1 VVGKNYGKIMIGK
14 SEKLCLTLLL
24 SLTLAN
30 ISSAEVYANN
40 TLNQVDIRK
49 SSPDGLEFTL
59 YTSSPYADNVVVTK
73 KSDNKYVILMPNVNG
88 ASNSKP
94 DFSAV
99 KDIVTDIDVRAVK
112 DEGNGFTKVTI
123 ITNRPVDIKTN
134 TAKSAVPTQGQK
146 EYRALIAQQQAK
158 ASAAGQPQKT
168 PAQPQQATAQTQKT
182 SAQPQKA
189 PVQQASALK
198 LPEIQPTKSA
208 SDIVAE
214 KKQKPAAAAPAS
226 TSVANSTA
234 KPQTPAVKTPAKA
247 VSEKL
252 AQNTP
257 AKKQD
262 TKSVQPKKD
271 SDPVKP
277 VANKTAEQ
285 QKPEQKS
292 VQKSEAQITE
302 QPKSLEKPAV
312 QVQETI
318 PETELSVETIEQEIA
333 GTAPAAEA
341 PIAAEV
347 QQKFTSSDFENKLA
361 DIKNK
366 FSGRI
371 PENMPV
377 TLALVL
383 IPLIC
388 IMVLF
393 NIIKASLQRSQ
404 MLKKV
409 MMENMARRQNIE
421 PSSYDNIINNE
432 NLSWQEKYQQ
442 YREIANDTE
451 EIEQQPQ
458 YNFIAKPQNIAP
470 VPPVRPSAEPENR
483 VPQSIY
489 TKGVINNPKKNKN
502 ADNLERILQ
511 ASPSIEKTEIA
522 RDIIETESRPAKE
535 QNVASEDNSIHHE
548 ITKSVKFKAFEEKMI
563 LEETCRNKK
572 VKHRRIQIELPKEAP
587 HVNLG
592 YSQLHT
598 NPRSLQGANL
608 SVSDLIAKSN
618 KLLNIKQEPE
628 EPKVTGDYEMVSVDE
643 YLSMLDD
650 EKSKVTS
657 PLSDIVADKLSK
669 MKDRSDLKPVSQTA
683 TNPITSLRNETK
695 TDYLNGLIVK
705 SGFNI
710 DSERGFYLVSMDGK
724 SAVIG
729 RVGEEIYV
737 LKKFDRNINKPL
749 QVRMDNPNVYMVKAD
764 NFRSLVEVR
773 KNDMDVLIE
782 L

>member
-1 VVGKNYGKIMIGK
+1 MIDK

-24 SLTLAN
+24 SIALINFAN
-30 ISSAEVYANN
+30 VETFANN
-40 TLNQVDIRK
+40 TLNQIDVRK
-49 SSPDGLEFTL
+49 NSSDGLEFTL

-88 ASNSKP
+88 SSASKP
-94 DFSAV
+94 NFASV
-99 KDIVTDIDVRAVK
+99 KDIVTDIDVRAV
-112 DEGNGFTKVTI
+112 DDAGNGYTKVTV

-134 TAKSAVPTQGQK
+134 TLKSAAPTEGQK

-158 ASAAGQPQKT
+158 TTASKP
-168 PAQPQQATAQTQKT
+168 
-182 SAQPQKA
+182 A
-189 PVQQASALK
+189 PVQVKETAPAQTSAPAFK
-198 LPEIQPTKSA
+198 LPEIQPTKTA
-208 SDIVAE
+208 SDIAASAT
-214 KKQKPAAAAPAS
+214 AAAK
-226 TSVANSTA
+226 TA
-234 KPQTPAVKTPAKA
+234 KNAQKQTNVPSATAKI
-247 VSEKL
+247 

-257 AKKQD
+257 VKQETVKKAE
-262 TKSVQPKKD
+262 
-271 SDPVKP
+271 PVKP
-277 VANKTAEQ
+277 VANKIA
-285 QKPEQKS
+285 
-292 VQKSEAQITE
+292 E
-302 QPKSLEKPAV
+302 QPKTDIKPAI
-312 QVQETI
+312 QTTQEVKN
-318 PETELSVETIEQEIA
+318 S
-333 GTAPAAEA
+333 APAQENTIKETPAEENITQTVEEQQTPVAEA
-341 PIAAEV
+341 ATPIAAGV
-347 QQKFTSSDFENKLA
+347 QNEFTSEDFNNNKFA

-383 IPLIC
+383 IPFIC

-393 NIIKASLQRSQ
+393 NLIKNSLQRSQ

-409 MMENMARRQNIE
+409 LMENMARRQNE
-421 PSSYDNIINNE
+421 TEQSSYDNIINNE

-442 YREIANDTE
+442 YREIANDSD
-451 EIEQQPQ
+451 EIEEEQPQ
-458 YNFIAKPQNIAP
+458 YNFIARPQNITQVKPIPNA
-470 VPPVRPSAEPENR
+470 VFNT
-483 VPQSIY
+483 PQNVYS
-489 TKGVINNPKKNKN
+489 KGVINKSNKNKT

-511 ASPSIEKTEIA
+511 ASPKIEKTNITE
-522 RDIIETESRPAKE
+522 DINELEAPAKPE
-535 QNVASEDNSIHHE
+535 IMAEDNSIHQE
-548 ITKSVKFKAFEEKMI
+548 MTKSIKFKAFEEKMI
-563 LEETCRNKK
+563 LEETQRNKK

-598 NPRSLQGANL
+598 NPRSFKNAAL

-618 KLLNIKQEPE
+618 KLLNNTPEE
-628 EPKVTGDYEMVSVDE
+628 EPKVVNEYETISVDD
-643 YLSMLDD
+643 YLNLLDE
-650 EKSKVTS
+650 EKSKATS
-657 PLSDIVADKLSK
+657 PLSDIVAEKLSK
-669 MKDRSDLKPVSQTA
+669 RQERKISQPAAAA

-695 TDYLNGLIVK
+695 DDYLNSLIIK

-710 DSERGFYLVSMDGK
+710 DEERGFYLVSMDGK

-729 RVGEEIYV
+729 KVGEEIFV